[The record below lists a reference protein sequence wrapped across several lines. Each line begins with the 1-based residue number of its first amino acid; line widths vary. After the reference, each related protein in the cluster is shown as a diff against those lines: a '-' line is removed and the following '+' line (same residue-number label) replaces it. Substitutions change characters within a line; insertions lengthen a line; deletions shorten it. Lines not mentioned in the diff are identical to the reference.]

1 MQHLNHFILFVF
13 INLETSTSF
22 LSTLALCEYLTFVH
36 HHTGVNVKSSA
47 RQRDSSIYMSSTVPA
62 IIDDNDSGENDELHY
77 NEGPLKITSPL
88 KFVGPYPTIPLHFPN
103 LSTSSQRERDISGIS
118 LDFLLDTGANT
129 NTINAQVATELS
141 LDSIGTALPGYNT
154 GGTMDGGTTFLLGDC
169 TLDVPEKKKE
179 LFMKELSAS
188 ALPIASPTG
197 AGLLGSAFLNCFQGG
212 VKFNWY
218 GSDSDQ
224 SATVVFYGD
233 EDGMDDDISDMT
245 RVPIH
250 KIEDVL
256 LPSVTLII
264 NGKEIPALLDT
275 GSPITV
281 LNAAAANFVELDTI
295 QLPKEDDNNQSN
307 PFKKLADNFKNANA
321 LANAASKGD
330 VLMIAGAG
338 GPVQLLRSNDVV
350 DLRLKGDDNDDVS
363 FSENKIYV
371 GDLPGLAALGG
382 LSGISSPPAAV
393 LGMDVLKRKPS
404 MLYRMN
410 EVYF

>member
-1 MQHLNHFILFVF
+1 M
-13 INLETSTSF
+13 
-22 LSTLALCEYLTFVH
+22 
-36 HHTGVNVKSSA
+36 G
-47 RQRDSSIYMSSTVPA
+47 SI
-62 IIDDNDSGENDELHY
+62 ENDEDEEY
-77 NEGPLKITSPL
+77 NNEGPLKITSPL

-103 LSTSSQRERDISGIS
+103 LSTSSQRERNISGIS
-118 LDFLLDTGANT
+118 LDFVLDTGANT
-129 NTINAQVATELS
+129 NTINAQVASELN
-141 LDSIGTALPGYNT
+141 LDSIGAALPGYNT

-169 TLDVPEKKKE
+169 ALDMPEKKKE
-179 LFMKELSAS
+179 IFMKELSAS
-188 ALPIASPTG
+188 AIPIASPTG
-197 AGLLGSAFLNCFQGG
+197 AGLLSCAFLNCFQGG
-212 VKFNWY
+212 VNFNWY
-218 GSDSDQ
+218 GNDNDN
-224 SATVVFYGD
+224 SATLTFYGD
-233 EDGMDDDISDMT
+233 KDGMDDDISGMS
-245 RVPIH
+245 RVPIQT
-250 KIEDVL
+250 IEDVL

-281 LNAAAANFVELDTI
+281 LNAAAANLAELDTI
-295 QLPKEDDNNQSN
+295 QLPQEEDNKQSDNGFPN
-307 PFKKLADNFKNANA
+307 PFKKLANNFKNANA

-338 GPVQLLRSNDVV
+338 GKPVQLLRSNDAIE
-350 DLRLKGDDNDDVS
+350 LKLKGDGHDDVS
-363 FSENKIYV
+363 FSANKIYV